1 MPAYRASQGA
11 GMAVRDPRDVAAF
24 TDFADTH
31 AGDLFRTAY
40 LVVGDHQL
48 AEDLVQE
55 ALVKTYVAWPRIRDH
70 AKATSYAR
78 KVVVTTA
85 ISWRRRRSFHER
97 PQQALPETLADDPVD
112 VVGLSD
118 GVWHELASL
127 PPRQRAAIVLRYYVD
142 LSESRTAEV
151 MGCSVGTVKSQVSA
165 GLARLRTR
173 ADADVFASEAD
184 GRTVK
189 P

>member
-1 MPAYRASQGA
+1 
-11 GMAVRDPRDVAAF
+11 MAVRDPRDVAAF
-24 TDFADTH
+24 TDFADAH
-31 AGDLFRTAY
+31 AADLFRTAY

-70 AKATSYAR
+70 DKATSYAR
-78 KVVVTTA
+78 RVVVTTA
-85 ISWRRRRSFHER
+85 ISWRRRRSFHES
-97 PQQALPETLADDPVD
+97 PQQALPETPAADPVD
-112 VVGLSD
+112 GVGLRD
-118 GVWHELASL
+118 GLWHELACL
-127 PPRQRAAIVLRYYVD
+127 PPRQRAAIVLRYYED

-165 GLARLRTR
+165 GLTRLRTR
-173 ADADVFASEAD
+173 ADGDVFAPEVD
-184 GRTVK
+184 GRTVT